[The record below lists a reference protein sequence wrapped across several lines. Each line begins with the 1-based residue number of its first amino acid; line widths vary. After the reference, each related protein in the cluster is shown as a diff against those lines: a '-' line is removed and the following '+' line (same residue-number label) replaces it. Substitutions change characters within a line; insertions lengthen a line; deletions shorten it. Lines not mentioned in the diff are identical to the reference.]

1 MYYKMH
7 IFIFIVSLSS
17 YIIIIYTYALFNI
30 QYMMLLPEGVN
41 ILLYV
46 VAAQNNL
53 SWARLLYFFQWATLQ
68 TD

>member
-53 SWARLLYFFQWATLQ
+53 S
-68 TD
+68 